1 MQQAAQIYQ
10 KTQQATVSPRQLEA
24 RLLLKA
30 AHRMEDAAAAEKVD
44 RSQIREALAYN
55 KKIWTLF
62 VTAVTEEDS
71 PLPNDIRE
79 NIANLGIFV
88 FKQTR
93 TAEAKADPSF
103 LKSLVSINREIAG
116 GLRS

>member
-30 AHRMEDAAAAEKVD
+30 AHRLEDLRNDDMPD
-44 RSQIREALAYN
+44 RETMREALAYN

-71 PLPNDIRE
+71 PLPKNIRE

-93 TAEAKADPSF
+93 VAEGRSDTQA
-103 LKSLVSINREIAG
+103 LGTLISINREIAG

>member
-30 AHRMEDAAAAEKVD
+30 AHRLEDAASAEKSD
-44 RSQIREALAYN
+44 RKQIREALTYN

-93 TAEAKADPSF
+93 AAEIKADASL
-103 LKSLVSINREIAG
+103 LKSLISINREIAG

>member
-10 KTQQATVSPRQLEA
+10 QTQQATVSPRQLEA

-30 AHRMEDAAAAEKVD
+30 AHRLEDAATAETAD
-44 RSQIREALAYN
+44 RSAIREALAYN

-71 PLPNDIRE
+71 PLPKDIRE

-93 TAEAKADPSF
+93 VAETKFDTTM

>member
-1 MQQAAQIYQ
+1 
-10 KTQQATVSPRQLEA
+10 LEA

-30 AHRMEDAAAAEKVD
+30 AHRMEDVSKDETID
-44 RSQIREALAYN
+44 RDTMRDALAYN

-71 PLPNDIRE
+71 PLPTNIRE

-93 TAEAKADPSF
+93 LAEGRMDKT
-103 LKSLVSINREIAG
+103 LLRSLISINREIAG
-116 GLRS
+116 GLRG

>member
-1 MQQAAQIYQ
+1 MQQAAQVYQ
-10 KTQQATVSPRQLEA
+10 KTQQATSSPRQVEA

-30 AHRMEDAAAAEKVD
+30 AHRMEDVSNGETLD
-44 RSQIREALAYN
+44 RDTMRDALAYN

-71 PLPNDIRE
+71 PLPQNIRE

-93 TAEAKADPSF
+93 LAEGRMDKTLLP
-103 LKSLVSINREIAG
+103 SLVSINREIAG
-116 GLRS
+116 GLRG

>member
-1 MQQAAQIYQ
+1 MQQAAQVYQ
-10 KTQQATVSPRQLEA
+10 KTQQATTSPRQLEA

-30 AHRMEDAAAAEKVD
+30 AHRMEDVSKDETID
-44 RSQIREALAYN
+44 RDTMRDALAYN

-71 PLPNDIRE
+71 PLPTNIRE

-93 TAEAKADPSF
+93 LAEGRMDKT
-103 LKSLVSINREIAG
+103 LLRSLISINREIAG
-116 GLRS
+116 GLRG